1 MRRWRNSTASGFPP
15 LSAQADGH
23 APVIVA
29 SRFGKLTLQRQV
41 FAPVGDGSH
50 IMPGNAVLPPH
61 QGIIIT
67 RGLQEWACLLPQELS
82 FATASRL
89 LGWQPQPTPLLSDTM
104 LRVLVRDHG
113 QQVRQAEA
121 AAAEA
126 VLKRPDLADLTPKL
140 APPKEARGR
149 AAWPPELTAAV
160 DAALAAGANR
170 PPEGVSV
177 ADWERVLVRHQ
188 QEPERTARQLRCLGP
203 QVQPDEVLVALDE
216 VCTRKDAG
224 GFWELRTARVTTT
237 AGTRYV
243 SGTGATFLTVLLAL
257 ALLCTGR
264 DRRLLVLA
272 DGAKWIRAWVLSLHQ
287 RGPATRMILDW
298 FHLRKRCSEWASMF
312 CRGRRAKKALLRT
325 VYRHLWRGEVDAAI
339 ACLEAYRPEA
349 RTTEWL
355 DKLIGYLDARRPFI
369 PDYGDR
375 RRTSQYIGSGQAEKG
390 NDQIVAQRQKGAG
403 MRWSR
408 ETSDALAALRTLV
421 LNGDWDDYWCHRQ
434 MPSLLAT

>member
-1 MRRWRNSTASGFPP
+1 
-15 LSAQADGH
+15 
-23 APVIVA
+23 
-29 SRFGKLTLQRQV
+29 
-41 FAPVGDGSH
+41 
-50 IMPGNAVLPPH
+50 MPGNAVLPPH
-61 QGIIIT
+61 HGIIIT
-67 RGLQEWACLLPQELS
+67 RGLQEWACLLPQDLS

-140 APPKEARGR
+140 APPQEARGR

-160 DAALAAGANR
+160 DAALTAGAER
-170 PPEGVSV
+170 PPDGVSV
-177 ADWERVLVRHQ
+177 ADWERVLARHQ
-188 QEPERTARQLRCLGP
+188 QEPERTARQVRCLGP
-203 QVQPDEVLVALDE
+203 QVQPDEVLVAMDE

-257 ALLCTGR
+257 ALLCAGR

-272 DGAKWIRAWVLSLHQ
+272 DGAKWIRAWVVSLHQ
-287 RGPATRMILDW
+287 RWPATRMILDW

-312 CRGRRAKKALLRT
+312 CRGRRAKKTLLRT

-339 ACLEAYRPEA
+339 ACLEASRPEA

-403 MRWSR
+403 MRWSQ

-421 LNGDWDDYWCHRQ
+421 LNGDWDAYWCHRQ
-434 MPSLLAT
+434 LPSLLAT